1 MEECAVGERETRPL
15 KVWKANEW
23 PLVSHQS
30 ILPCSIPSFC
40 TCRGNVTR
48 FLNWAARKTHV
59 SCFVGCTRY
68 SEHVD
73 FTCYG
78 RVPRTMI
85 SRVNVF
91 EGN

>member
-15 KVWKANEW
+15 KAWKANEW

-48 FLNWAARKTHV
+48 FLNWERERPTLPV
-59 SCFVGCTRY
+59 SLDV
-68 SEHVD
+68 
-73 FTCYG
+73 
-78 RVPRTMI
+78 RVTANMLI
-85 SRVNVF
+85 LRVTVVF
-91 EGN
+91 YVR